1 MEYIIAKLL
10 QDFERGQIS
19 RRQLIQSL
27 ALAGA
32 AAFSGTSVT
41 AAASGL
47 KTISV
52 DHISYRVPDYKRTR
66 DFYAG
71 LLGMKVTDDTGT
83 QCELRFGDQGSM
95 ITARNPRQRPGQPV
109 GPLPLVDHIAY
120 TIADWDTDA
129 VKAELD
135 RRGLQPRLDLGDAAS
150 APHYVSFH
158 IKDPDDY
165 DVQISGIAKPGDSQY
180 DNSKGMYKPE
190 PKP

>member
-32 AAFSGTSVT
+32 AAFSGASVT
-41 AAASGL
+41 AATGL
-47 KTISV
+47 KTVSV
-52 DHISYRVPDYKRTR
+52 DHISYRVPDYRRTR

-83 QCELRFGDQGSM
+83 QCELRFGDSM

-109 GPLPLVDHIAY
+109 DPDPKPTVDHVAY

-150 APHYVSFH
+150 APNYVSFH

-165 DVQISGIAKPGDSQY
+165 DVQISGVAKPGDSQY
-180 DNSKGMYKPE
+180 RKPGV
-190 PKP
+190 